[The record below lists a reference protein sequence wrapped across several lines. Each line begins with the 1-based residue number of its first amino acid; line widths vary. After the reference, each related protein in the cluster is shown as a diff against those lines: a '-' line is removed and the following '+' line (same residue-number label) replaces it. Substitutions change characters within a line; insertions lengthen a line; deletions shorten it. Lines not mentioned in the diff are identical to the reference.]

1 MNISQLQQKFSRKTL
16 DKGETLFNEGEVGGQ
31 GFIIEVGEISLY
43 KDNKKTAVLGEGEV
57 VGVWKV
63 LLDQDARFF
72 TAKATIKTILFIIPE
87 DYLDSIVKDADPF
100 LKHCFKQWVR
110 ITTG

>member
-1 MNISQLQQKFSRKTL
+1 MNVSQLQQKFSRKSL
-16 DKGETLFNEGEVGGQ
+16 DKGETLFNEGEIGGQ

-63 LLDQDARFF
+63 LLDQEARFF
-72 TAKATIKTILFIIPE
+72 TAKATVKTILFIIPE
-87 DYLDSIVKDADPF
+87 DHLDSIFKEADPF

-110 ITTG
+110 IIMG

>member
-43 KDNKKTAVLGEGEV
+43 KDDKKTAVLGEGEV

-63 LLDQDARFF
+63 LLDQDERFF

-87 DYLDSIVKDADPF
+87 DYLDAIVKEADPF